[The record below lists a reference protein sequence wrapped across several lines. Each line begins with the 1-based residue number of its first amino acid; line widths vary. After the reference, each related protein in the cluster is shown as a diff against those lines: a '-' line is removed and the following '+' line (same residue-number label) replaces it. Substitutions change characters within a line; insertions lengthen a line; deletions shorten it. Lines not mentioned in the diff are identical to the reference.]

1 MFILSCTCGVIRL
14 SNFYLCFFSTVDTPI
29 LFHPFLPYYILPSA
43 LDLCAFASLQPFSHF
58 FLLPFATQ
66 EQINSL
72 VSQVCGRAMLKNG
85 GSIDAG
91 GVIVSGGGGDPCHGL
106 SPAKAS
112 PAKRGPRK
120 RATVE
125 VSLARLSSSHMPKA
139 AAVSWGGTPQH
150 CHPCVLCPHPTT
162 PPPLLWIPVFLFFH
176 SKQDPYQ
183 TPPSSPPDVRDCFWA
198 LKTPLAWPQSPSL

>member
-1 MFILSCTCGVIRL
+1 MCICFITT
-14 SNFYLCFFSTVDTPI
+14 FFLT
-29 LFHPFLPYYILPSA
+29 
-43 LDLCAFASLQPFSHF
+43 F

-176 SKQDPYQ
+176 SKQDHYQ
-183 TPPSSPPDVRDCFWA
+183 TAPSSPPDVRDCFWA